1 MRKVILVAHY
11 IYSRQKTARENRLY
25 SKNETVLKIS
35 KNGHYA
41 KAAAFA
47 LKVVSLAQKLK
58 FPKNRT
64 LLEHY
69 TCSTKKRFEKT
80 ANMCKIRRF

>member
-1 MRKVILVAHY
+1 MRKVTLVAH

-41 KAAAFA
+41 KVAAFA
-47 LKVVSLAQKLK
+47 LKMVSLAQKLK
-58 FPKNRT
+58 FPKTSKKPHSTRT
-64 LLEHY
+64 LHLFY
-69 TCSTKKRFEKT
+69 EKT
-80 ANMCKIRRF
+80 VRKNS